1 MEKNNVSGQTLE
13 SPTLST
19 NVGDKIDENTFF
31 HDESVEVDFS
41 NSTTGNLINNFLE
54 YFKKKTNKSKNFN
67 MVVGIDNNDPISTNL
82 VLEEFYYEMMK
93 YKEGSEEFI
102 RVLKYKDMDR
112 LMTSGDELYGILK
125 NGEPLL
131 VSQSLFSILQE
142 FTEMKKFIKKK
153 VVVEIVNLK

>member
-1 MEKNNVSGQTLE
+1 
-13 SPTLST
+13 
-19 NVGDKIDENTFF
+19 
-31 HDESVEVDFS
+31 
-41 NSTTGNLINNFLE
+41 
-54 YFKKKTNKSKNFN
+54 
-67 MVVGIDNNDPISTNL
+67 
-82 VLEEFYYEMMK
+82 
-93 YKEGSEEFI
+93 
-102 RVLKYKDMDR
+102 MDR